1 MAAQLNTHTHKN
13 TQRHQVRVICRPGRY
28 ELVLVFM
35 KATDDCFLVGKVL
48 FVLAHCISQLFS
60 SDACSTEGEGCRS
73 ISPIQYST
81 LCVCVC
87 VQACFLYR
95 LRVKKI
101 FSFPLSF
108 SAAFSHILNMYPHW
122 SLIAMAT
129 SDFSCSLGPVLS
141 LSNQN
146 KTFVKIP
153 SGSTYS
159 THYDELTLTLK
170 GDRERTTARERSL
183 QAISLYLEINK

>member
-1 MAAQLNTHTHKN
+1 ML
-13 TQRHQVRVICRPGRY
+13 
-28 ELVLVFM
+28 
-35 KATDDCFLVGKVL
+35 
-48 FVLAHCISQLFS
+48 
-60 SDACSTEGEGCRS
+60 
-73 ISPIQYST
+73 PIQAPS
-81 LCVCVC
+81 
-87 VQACFLYR
+87 QKSFLFF
-95 LRVKKI
+95 I
-101 FSFPLSF
+101 LSLLHSCTF
-108 SAAFSHILNMYPHW
+108 RIW

-170 GDRERTTARERSL
+170 RDRERTTARERFL
-183 QAISLYLEINK
+183 QAIRLYSKKEKKMRKRRAFKWQYNMHSDLKRRQRERDNLVPASTFCLLLYHSLPLTVCG